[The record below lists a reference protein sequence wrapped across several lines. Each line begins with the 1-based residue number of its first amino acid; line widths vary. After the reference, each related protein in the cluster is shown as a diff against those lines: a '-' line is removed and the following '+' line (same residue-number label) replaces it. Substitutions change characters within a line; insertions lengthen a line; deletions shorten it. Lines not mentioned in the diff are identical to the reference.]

1 MYLLVEKVNDRN
13 QTELKLDPGKPE
25 SAMLGYKQLPVKL
38 LLFYIHLSFNCIQFG
53 GGQKRSGYVQS

>member
-13 QTELKLDPGKPE
+13 QKELKLDPGKPE

-38 LLFYIHLSFNCIQFG
+38 LLFYIHLTLKEKNANG
-53 GGQKRSGYVQS
+53 MLRHAY